1 MATAWPDS
9 LYPAGLE
16 WRLMKAGT
24 QFRSP
29 FTGSLQAIDF
39 VGEYWSVRM
48 QFKGEG
54 ARRPFS
60 PLLDSWLGY
69 LAGGVNQTDVYH
81 WARPI
86 PIGTMRG
93 SPTVQTTTARGQS
106 QLLITTTTGWTLLA
120 GDLIKAGT
128 QVFMVRQDCTASASL
143 LTVPLVNRIRGVI
156 NSGSAVTWDRPKLTV
171 VMPEMSGG
179 VVYRPG
185 MTLPS
190 EVEFVE
196 P

>member
-1 MATAWPDS
+1 
-9 LYPAGLE
+9 
-16 WRLMKAGT
+16 
-24 QFRSP
+24 
-29 FTGSLQAIDF
+29 
-39 VGEYWSVRM
+39 
-48 QFKGEG
+48 
-54 ARRPFS
+54 
-60 PLLDSWLGY
+60 
-69 LAGGVNQTDVYH
+69 
-81 WARPI
+81 
-86 PIGTMRG
+86 MRG

-128 QVFMVRQDCTASASL
+128 QVFMVRTDCTAAASL

-156 NSGSAVTWDRPKLTV
+156 SSGSAVTWDRPKLTV